1 MGQPNCNTG
10 AAPVTYAIRPAVTD
24 DGELLYQ
31 IRDVRR
37 RAVLMFFTSLSIA
50 QAVLAGLEQGA
61 EDGEAGSW
69 R

>member
-1 MGQPNCNTG
+1 MGVVRTPTG
-10 AAPVTYAIRPAVTD
+10 APVTYAIRPAVTD

-37 RAVLMFFTSLSIA
+37 RAVRMFFTSLSIA
-50 QAVLAGLEQGA
+50 QAVLAGLEQG
-61 EDGEAGSW
+61 EGEEVGTW